1 MKEFM
6 LVAIG
11 FFLGAAIG
19 VHGLMDIV
27 SKVVA
32 QFQGVMS

>member
-1 MKEFM
+1 MKEFI
-6 LVAIG
+6 LVTIG

-27 SKVVA
+27 SKVA
-32 QFQGVMS
+32 TQFQGVIS